1 MHACVFFYRDTV
13 HLTSGLYLPMAWLNE
28 VIKLHRFHSSQTF
41 PTLQQPLFNYT
52 IIAVS
57 SFLYHKNDP
66 LLICDLL
73 GSPPVFDWVRVAR
86 LISLLC
92 CVFCF
97 LSRLVPQCCLYL
109 CIVHS
114 LLRLRFSLPYISNVT
129 LPFAHVK
136 KIAIQVLRLFN
147 SNS

>member
-13 HLTSGLYLPMAWLNE
+13 HLTSGLYLPIAWLNE

-41 PTLQQPLFNYT
+41 PTLQQPLFNYRYT
-52 IIAVS
+52 IIALS
-57 SFLYHKNDP
+57 SFLYHKNDS

-86 LISLLC
+86 LISF
-92 CVFCF
+92 FCF
-97 LSRLVPQCCLYL
+97 LSRPVPQCCLYL

-114 LLRLRFSLPYISNVT
+114 LLRLRFSLPYISNVA

-136 KIAIQVLRLFN
+136 KIAIQVLHLFN